1 MRAKMLVVLAMTAP
15 ACSDPEVAPFPE
27 LDRDQNGRISAE
39 EAADDVRLARDFS
52 RADADRNGELTAL
65 EYLQVATR

>member
-1 MRAKMLVVLAMTAP
+1 MRVKMLLVLAMAAP
-15 ACSDPEVAPFPE
+15 GCSDPEVAPFPE

-52 RADADRNGELTAL
+52 QADTDSDGQLTAL